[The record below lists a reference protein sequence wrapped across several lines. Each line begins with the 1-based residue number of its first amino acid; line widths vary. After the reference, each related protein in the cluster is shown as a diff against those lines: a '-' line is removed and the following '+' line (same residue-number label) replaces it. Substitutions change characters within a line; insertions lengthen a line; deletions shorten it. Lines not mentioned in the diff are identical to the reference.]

1 MNFTLYDADRTLIN
15 ILCIILVCI
24 CFDQRLSAVYGKRLR
39 ETVTADCNDTYFYF
53 WNINHDFASLLY
65 VIILIFC

>member
-1 MNFTLYDADRTLIN
+1 MLQKRTGLVPDAYFSASKIAW
-15 ILCIILVCI
+15 IL
-24 CFDQRLSAVYGKRLR
+24 DQRLSAVYGKRLR

-65 VIILIFC
+65 VIILNFC